1 MIRNENW
8 RRTMR
13 YRVFYRW
20 IFVALC
26 VLSVGLLEW
35 PARTRA
41 QTLGDIIVVPPI
53 VVPPIPVPVP
63 VTTVLGDAGTL
74 APGSLDSLYSELD
87 SISTSLVSAEVPST
101 LVIGYADQIASDSY
115 LSSLNLTIA
124 GIAIAAASAEAAA
137 RGPLDGSPGDATS
150 YISGLSINGVE
161 VLIDGTVN
169 QTVAIPGGQVVINEQ
184 QVLSDGTLVVN
195 ALHAT
200 VSGVADAVVASATA
214 GPSGGNASAVQAT
227 TDGGRTVTAGECVGR

>member
-1 MIRNENW
+1 
-8 RRTMR
+8 MR
-13 YRVFYRW
+13 YRVFHRW

-41 QTLGDIIVVPPI
+41 QTLGDITGPVTGIVGTVTGI
-53 VVPPIPVPVP
+53 VGGT
-63 VTTVLGDAGTL
+63 TTVLGNTGTL

-87 SISTSLVSAEVPST
+87 SISTSLVSAEVPSAR
-101 LVIGYADQIASDSY
+101 VIGYADQIASDSY

-150 YISGLSINGVE
+150 YISSLSINGVE

-200 VSGVADAVVASATA
+200 VTGVADAVVASATA
-214 GPSGGNASAVQAT
+214 GPSGGKASAVQAT
-227 TDGGRTVTAGECVGR
+227 TY

>member
-1 MIRNENW
+1 
-8 RRTMR
+8 MR
-13 YRVFYRW
+13 YRVFHRW

-41 QTLGDIIVVPPI
+41 QTLGGITVVPPT
-53 VVPPIPVPVP
+53 IPVPVP
-63 VTTVLGDAGTL
+63 VPVPVTVSTVLGTGTL

-87 SISTSLVSAEVPST
+87 SISTSLVSAEVPSAR
-101 LVIGYADQIASDSY
+101 VIGYADQIASDSY

-150 YISGLSINGVE
+150 YISSLSINGVE

-214 GPSGGNASAVQAT
+214 GPSGGSASAVKAT
-227 TDGGRTVTAGECVGR
+227 TY

>member
-1 MIRNENW
+1 MIRIENW
-8 RRTMR
+8 RKTMR
-13 YRVFYRW
+13 YRVFHRW

-41 QTLGDIIVVPPI
+41 QTLGGITVVPPT
-53 VVPPIPVPVP
+53 IPVPVP
-63 VTTVLGDAGTL
+63 VPVPVTVSTVLGTGTL

-87 SISTSLVSAEVPST
+87 SISTSLVSAEVPSAR
-101 LVIGYADQIASDSY
+101 VIGYADQIASDSY

-150 YISGLSINGVE
+150 YISSLSINGVE

-214 GPSGGNASAVQAT
+214 GPSGGKASAVQAT
-227 TDGGRTVTAGECVGR
+227 TY

>member
-1 MIRNENW
+1 MIRIENW
-8 RRTMR
+8 RKMMR
-13 YRVFYRW
+13 YRVFHRW

-41 QTLGDIIVVPPI
+41 QTLGGITVVPPT
-53 VVPPIPVPVP
+53 IPVPVP
-63 VTTVLGDAGTL
+63 VPVPVTVSTVLGTGTL

-87 SISTSLVSAEVPST
+87 SISTSLVSAEVPSAR
-101 LVIGYADQIASDSY
+101 VIGYADQIASDSY

-124 GIAIAAASAEAAA
+124 GIAITAASAQAAA

-150 YISGLSINGVE
+150 YISSLSINGVE

-227 TDGGRTVTAGECVGR
+227 TY

>member
-1 MIRNENW
+1 
-8 RRTMR
+8 MR
-13 YRVFYRW
+13 YRVFHRW

-41 QTLGDIIVVPPI
+41 QTLGGIPVVPPT
-53 VVPPIPVPVP
+53 IPVPVP
-63 VTTVLGDAGTL
+63 VPVPVTVSTVLGTGTL

-87 SISTSLVSAEVPST
+87 SINTSLVSAQVPSAR
-101 LVIGYADQIASDSY
+101 VIGYADQIAANSY

-227 TDGGRTVTAGECVGR
+227 TP